1 MATKKTSTFGRLINL
16 ATDKIERYLDEQE
29 EVTRT
34 RSQNKSMDELIKSAL
49 KDGVLSD
56 SEKAILFKK
65 AEELGYDQDLLAMK
79 LEDELESIRKNRE
92 KAEKLARQ
100 REERERERAQ
110 FEEEI
115 TSRLQKLPTTNTR
128 RCPMC
133 GTTMGALEMSC
144 PECGYQFDGIAS
156 SSSVAEFSDIVS
168 AIEAKFGKDAYAVK
182 LIQRTINAQ
191 PIQPNKTELFDWL
204 VFAESRIS
212 SNVINKIYRDCYT
225 GDDAFAVKFKEA
237 YAKAYSLF
245 PNEEVFQKFYIR
257 KQQVVDEYNRKLKE
271 IEEKRDLEIKKIEN
285 QVRLKK
291 IYKFLIVLV
300 TIGLPVLCWVYLHWI
315 LAILLTALILYIGFY
330 VVIYVFTQ
338 KDSSDELKKSVM
350 RNYSVAIKNLD

>member
-1 MATKKTSTFGRLINL
+1 MAIKKTGTFGRLIDL
-16 ATDKIERYLDEQE
+16 AADKIERYLDEQE
-29 EVTRT
+29 EVSRT
-34 RSQNKSMDELIKSAL
+34 RSKNKSMNEFIESAL

-56 SEKAILFKK
+56 AERAILFKK

-79 LEDELESIRKNRE
+79 LDDELENIRVNRE

-100 REERERERAQ
+100 RAEREREKAQ

-115 TSRLQKLPTTNTR
+115 ASRLQKMPTSNTR

-133 GTTMGALEMSC
+133 GTTIGALEMYC
-144 PECGYQFDGIAS
+144 PECNYQFDGIAS

-204 VFAESRIS
+204 VFAESRLS
-212 SNVINKIYRDCYT
+212 SKIMSKIYRDCYT
-225 GDDAFAVKFKEA
+225 GNDAFAVKFKEA

-245 PNEEVFQKFYIR
+245 PNDEIFQKFYTR
-257 KQQVVDEYNRKLKE
+257 KQQVVDEYNRQLRE
-271 IEEKRDLEIKKIEN
+271 IEDKRDREIKKIEN
-285 QVRLKK
+285 QIILKK
-291 IYKFLIVLV
+291 MYKSLIVLV

-315 LAILLTALILYIGFY
+315 LAILLTAVILYIGFY
-330 VVIYVFTQ
+330 VVMIVFTRR
-338 KDSSDELKKSVM
+338 DNFDELKKSVM